1 MAKRRVTLTD
11 IANELDI
18 DVSTVSKALKKHPKI
33 SDTTI
38 KKVSKVARRLNY
50 RPNDIATALVKGKSN
65 LIGVMVPHTDDNFF
79 ASAIRGIEE
88 VAKKKGYNII
98 IFQSNDDARDEKS
111 NIETMYRTRV
121 DGIIASHAMGT
132 FEFGH
137 YQDILDQDIP
147 LVLFDRFNNAIDSDV
162 VAIDDFKGAYKAV
175 SHLINQGCTQIA
187 HIAGNLSVH
196 IYKERYRGYKQALE
210 DHGIPYDENLVA
222 ESDMSLKEGRELASI
237 LLNKTKKPD
246 AFFTSSD
253 NTALGAIQI
262 LQESNIDIPE
272 EVAVVGFSNE
282 AFTSYVTPTISSI
295 EQHSRKMGKI
305 AAQHLLDQMS
315 GSKES
320 PSTKRPSQKT
330 ILTPKLIIRES
341 SQKKQ

>member
-1 MAKRRVTLTD
+1 MGKKRVTLTD

-65 LIGVMVPHTDDNFF
+65 LIGVMVPHTDENFF

-88 VAKKKGYNII
+88 VAKKEGYHIT
-98 IFQSNDDARDEKS
+98 IFQSNDDTNDEKS
-111 NIETMYRTRV
+111 NIETMYRARV
-121 DGIIASHAMGT
+121 DGIIASHAMET
-132 FEFGH
+132 HEFGH

-147 LVLFDRFNNAIDSDV
+147 LVLFDRFNDAIDSDV

-175 SHLINQGCTQIA
+175 SHLIDQGCSRIT
-187 HIAGNLSVH
+187 HIAGQLSVH

-210 DHGIPYDENLVA
+210 DHGLSNDENLVV
-222 ESDMSLKEGRELASI
+222 ESDMSLEGGRKRTLT
-237 LLNKTKKPD
+237 LLNNRKKPD
-246 AFFTSSD
+246 AIFASND
-253 NTALGAIQI
+253 YTALGAIQI
-262 LQESNIDIPE
+262 LQENNIDIPE

-305 AAQHLLDQMS
+305 AAQHLLDQIS
-315 GSKES
+315 GSTES
-320 PSTKRPSQKT
+320 SNTKRPQRKANLRPER
-330 ILTPKLIIRES
+330 IVEES
-341 SQKKQ
+341 